1 MARSTLY
8 HSLVPDMTLVDST
21 KQQSLLEHFSNQHI
35 ISDGLPIYR
44 KLQQDD
50 QDSVRLLTVE
60 DLIVI
65 AKRLSPVE
73 VKEQLLRQIKQSI
86 GDKSWR
92 VRYMAAEHFN
102 EVRQWINKEDIV
114 LMTRQLAEAVGI
126 DIVREELIGQYV
138 QLLKDNEAEVRSAA
152 SSQIPGAGFFP
163 PLSPACHTQMFI
175 PRTFEAF
182 GKRSYPSPNCSLR
195 SRSFT
200 GLLPAC
206 SGCSRQPNQRFSS
219 FIGQRSHHR
228 TSPSLFLATSQR

>member
-1 MARSTLY
+1 MVHLKNIISCPVLCCLRQSITNCSRRTQERIYIPCVGRYTDGQESSCQMARSTLY
-8 HSLVPDMTLVDST
+8 HSLVPDMALVDST

-102 EVRQWINKEDIV
+102 EVRQ
-114 LMTRQLAEAVGI
+114 
-126 DIVREELIGQYV
+126 
-138 QLLKDNEAEVRSAA
+138 
-152 SSQIPGAGFFP
+152 
-163 PLSPACHTQMFI
+163 
-175 PRTFEAF
+175 
-182 GKRSYPSPNCSLR
+182 
-195 SRSFT
+195 
-200 GLLPAC
+200 
-206 SGCSRQPNQRFSS
+206 
-219 FIGQRSHHR
+219 
-228 TSPSLFLATSQR
+228 